1 MWARDNWEDN
11 LQRNTF
17 KDSSFI
23 FQGSLPSSIE
33 ENTSQKQGRGG
44 GEGGYGVKSNDNIAS
59 MEQANQLSAHPLA
72 IDAVKRREKHFSSL
86 TSTTSKKDT
95 QKFLDEKNKDSN

>member
-1 MWARDNWEDN
+1 MSIYGNICFLWTQKLTFYMWARDNWEDN

-44 GEGGYGVKSNDNIAS
+44 REGGYGVKSNDNIAS
-59 MEQANQLSAHPLA
+59 MEQTNQLSDHPLA
-72 IDAVKRREKHFSSL
+72 IDAVNVEGRRK
-86 TSTTSKKDT
+86 
-95 QKFLDEKNKDSN
+95 